1 MINKISVIG
10 LGSMGYGI
18 AESLIR
24 SGYTVYGQDK
34 NLIQQ
39 KKLMEA
45 GGAKENISFND
56 LDAVIIVVLN
66 EKQT

>member
-1 MINKISVIG
+1 MKKILVVG

-34 NLIQQ
+34 NLVQQ
-39 KKLMEA
+39 KNLWKKVELKIMFLLM
-45 GGAKENISFND
+45 I
-56 LDAVIIVVLN
+56 
-66 EKQT
+66 